1 MPQKING
8 INLGSKRKG
17 EKEIQKKEK
26 KERALTA
33 EKKCKPKCCK
43 KYKKSESKRCTK
55 CPMFDLLKKVA

>member
-33 EKKCKPKCCK
+33 EKSVSLSVVRSIK
-43 KYKKSESKRCTK
+43 KVNLNVVLNVLCLTY
-55 CPMFDLLKKVA
+55 LKK